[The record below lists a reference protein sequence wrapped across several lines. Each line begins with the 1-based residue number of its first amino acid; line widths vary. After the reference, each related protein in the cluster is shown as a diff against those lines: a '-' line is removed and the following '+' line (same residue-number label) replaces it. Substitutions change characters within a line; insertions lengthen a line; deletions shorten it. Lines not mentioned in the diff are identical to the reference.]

1 MMVRQIL
8 SKLLSTWQQFIHLV
22 GFAYILL
29 QKFMR
34 KRKGLQNL
42 QVRERTVYHLFVRER
57 GQFKSESIYLRYGSF
72 TAVLTFNI
80 FEI

>member
-29 QKFMR
+29 QKFMK

-42 QVRERTVYHLFVRER
+42 QVVLVAVPAKREQFTTCLSEREDSLSQR
-57 GQFKSESIYLRYGSF
+57 AFI
-72 TAVLTFNI
+72 
-80 FEI
+80 